1 MGGQRGGQASNGGP
15 CPPWNPFGAATGS
28 AWAANKYFYLI
39 TNRISFSNPPSVCFV
54 RARVRVG
61 IKMRSVVIV
70 GKYIAEWTAAHN
82 VGFSPASSWSVVVV
96 AAAVV
101 RRR

>member
-1 MGGQRGGQASNGGP
+1 
-15 CPPWNPFGAATGS
+15 
-28 AWAANKYFYLI
+28 
-39 TNRISFSNPPSVCFV
+39 
-54 RARVRVG
+54 
-61 IKMRSVVIV
+61 MRSVVIV